1 MTPDVHSEI
10 EAALAPWRGGSA
22 KLWHYH
28 SSFQRLVIRVEKSGV
43 PGNLHIACSPC
54 VSIRA
59 PVFWDDMQL
68 VVEAAMDTA
77 LQHLTYR
84 LVDKAGA
91 VEIVC
96 LGLTTERNVPP
107 VFT

>member
-1 MTPDVHSEI
+1 MTPDALGKI
-10 EAALAPWRGGSA
+10 EEAIAPWRGGSA
-22 KLWHYH
+22 KLWNYH
-28 SSFQRLVIRVEKSGV
+28 SSFQRLVIRLEKSGV

-68 VVEAAMDTA
+68 VVEAGMDA
-77 LQHLTYR
+77 VLQHLTYR
-84 LVDKAGA
+84 LVDESRA